1 MYPAGG
7 EHPRQLCQVA
17 ERLLVSQS
25 SKERSRALGG
35 NGWMEF
41 NANGSTTN
49 FANLA
54 KRRTKGAC

>member
-7 EHPRQLCQVA
+7 AHPRQLCQVA

-35 NGWMEF
+35 NG
-41 NANGSTTN
+41 
-49 FANLA
+49 
-54 KRRTKGAC
+54 